1 MAKTIDLS
9 AKLDNSR
16 PLIKIAEGKIYEV
29 DNRKNTV
36 LLMDQKLKAAGDG
49 DIEAIEEIIR
59 VTLGEEAAKEI
70 EAMDLPLASYSKIVI
85 AIMAAISE
93 ESFEDVEARFQRE
106 KNRFNK

>member
-36 LLMDQKLKAAGDG
+36 LTLDQKLNAAGDG
-49 DIEAIEEIIR
+49 DLSAIEEVIR

-70 EAMDLPLASYSKIVI
+70 EALDLPLASYNKVII
-85 AIMAAISE
+85 AIMAAIGE
-93 ESFEDVEARFQRE
+93 ESFEDAEARFQRE